1 MSIKAWKLLS
11 KYLQSRQRMSS
22 APLPSAE
29 GAQNCSALLE
39 LCAENASDSP
49 SGEEGLVEILLLLSH
64 SPVGP
69 KVRHRLVW
77 LKETAMSC
85 HLLCRAD
92 GKACSDVLWKHFHMP
107 VSFFQAVLLEYF
119 CYFNNDKCFP

>member
-1 MSIKAWKLLS
+1 
-11 KYLQSRQRMSS
+11 MSS
-22 APLPSAE
+22 APLPSTE
-29 GAQNCSALLE
+29 GAQNCSALLG
-39 LCAENASDSP
+39 LCAENTSDSP
-49 SGEEGLVEILLLLSH
+49 SSEEGLVETLLLLLSH

-69 KVRHRLVW
+69 KVRHHLVW

-92 GKACSDVLWKHFHMP
+92 GKACSDVLWKHFHVP
-107 VSFFQAVLLEYF
+107 VSFFQAVRFECF

>member
-1 MSIKAWKLLS
+1 
-11 KYLQSRQRMSS
+11 MSS

-29 GAQNCSALLE
+29 GAQNCSALLG

-49 SGEEGLVEILLLLSH
+49 SGEEGLVETLLLLSH

-92 GKACSDVLWKHFHMP
+92 GKACSDALWKHFYMP

-119 CYFNNDKCFP
+119 CFLTMMFSMIFFSFKNCTETK